1 MGDGIEGTQG
11 SALEH
16 VASPVTERTSNGVR
30 AVGSRVVYVRA
41 EAVSSPRTTQPP
53 DPAWQC
59 VDPATLAGASAS
71 TLDRFFLE
79 LFRRVAGGDLR
90 ASHPVS
96 GLELPRGESLVTSRY
111 GTATVGM
118 LRTQHVVVEGG
129 QERLTMTWEIR
140 GLPGIEV
147 RGKLEPDRDGK
158 PGQAMVP
165 LELRDERTGAL
176 VAAAWRQAFGA
187 EPHLVPLP
195 GRARVK
201 TKGPPFRCGRCR
213 DVLASEP
220 EDTRTCPRCLAPL
233 DPARAIVNGE
243 WGPLRAELS
252 APGLHRLFSSF
263 NRSVDTDAGVDIV
276 FDAIPEGAGVP
287 PCAGLAIGPMGATRT
302 LLIRPDGTFA
312 VAREQLIEGRE
323 PGMYPRER
331 VLAVDWTPHPALGK
345 GLDERNRIRAAA
357 DEKGMRGW
365 LGEHLLFELPPADDD
380 ADGKCVCLVAAC
392 GAQGAKVRFE
402 RYAVSEGAAAAG

>member
-1 MGDGIEGTQG
+1 VEPT
-11 SALEH
+11 
-16 VASPVTERTSNGVR
+16 RTS
-30 AVGSRVVYVRA
+30 
-41 EAVSSPRTTQPP
+41 QPP

-59 VDPATLAGASAS
+59 VDPTTLVGASAS
-71 TLDRFFLE
+71 ALDRFFLE

-96 GLELPRGESLVTSRY
+96 ALELPRGESLVTSRY

-118 LRTQHVVVEGG
+118 LRTQHVAVEGG
-129 QERLTMTWEIR
+129 EERLTMTWEIR

-147 RGKLEPDRDGK
+147 RGKLEPDRAGK

-176 VAAAWRQAFGA
+176 VVAAWRQAFGA

-276 FDAIPEGAGVP
+276 FDAIPEGAEVP
-287 PCAGLAIGPMGATRT
+287 PCAGIAIGPMGATRT

-357 DEKGMRGW
+357 DEHGMKGW

-402 RYAVSEGAAAAG
+402 RYAVTEECAG